1 MYLYFSGLNEK
12 SITASMNHIENSYS
26 RKKSTALDTRSIKS
40 LDFDSDNSH
49 LNNHDEK
56 YDDYASE
63 PVAAP
68 RLRPTP
74 PKKPLR
80 LSLHRAQS
88 LQAVMDASGLL
99 DSMNMLERKRAI
111 KRIHKSENGSEIN
124 SKYIEHSKGIP
135 NITSSL
141 SRHKYI

>member
-1 MYLYFSGLNEK
+1 
-12 SITASMNHIENSYS
+12 MNHIENSYS
-26 RKKSTALDTRSIKS
+26 RKKPSPLDNRSIKS
-40 LDFDSDNSH
+40 LDFDNA
-49 LNNHDEK
+49 DEK
-56 YDDYASE
+56 HHDDYASE

-68 RLRPTP
+68 RMRPTP

-111 KRIHKSENGSEIN
+111 KRIHKNENGTEIN
-124 SKYIEHSKGIP
+124 SKYIEHSKGLP
-135 NITSSL
+135 ITSSL

>member
-1 MYLYFSGLNEK
+1 
-12 SITASMNHIENSYS
+12 MNHIENSYA
-26 RKKSTALDTRSIKS
+26 RKKSTTMDNRSIKS
-40 LDFDSDNSH
+40 LDFDNI
-49 LNNHDEK
+49 DEK
-56 YDDYASE
+56 QHDDYASE

-68 RLRPTP
+68 RMRPTP

-111 KRIHKSENGSEIN
+111 KRIHKSENETEIT
-124 SKYIEHSKGIP
+124 SKYIEHSKGLP
-135 NITSSL
+135 ITSSL